1 LLFDRGR
8 IENVASPEFKLE
20 MATNTVLQRQDCTKK
35 TPRRQCGG
43 ESVSQLPLKDKAFLT
58 FLGRNPPFELLP
70 EAVVSPSIFHEIRRG
85 SSKYWPNP
93 AISVGGGQQGWSA
106 FALRRQRSP
115 DRVGAPVFLYFTA
128 GYAGLA

>member
-20 MATNTVLQRQDCTKK
+20 MATNTVLHRQDCTKK

-43 ESVSQLPLKDKAFLT
+43 ESVSQLPLKNKAFLT
-58 FLGRNPPFELLP
+58 FLGQNPPLELRP
-70 EAVVSPSIFHEIRRG
+70 KTGVSTSIFHEIRRG
-85 SSKYWPNP
+85 SSKYWSNP
-93 AISVGGGQQGWSA
+93 AISVGGQQGWSA